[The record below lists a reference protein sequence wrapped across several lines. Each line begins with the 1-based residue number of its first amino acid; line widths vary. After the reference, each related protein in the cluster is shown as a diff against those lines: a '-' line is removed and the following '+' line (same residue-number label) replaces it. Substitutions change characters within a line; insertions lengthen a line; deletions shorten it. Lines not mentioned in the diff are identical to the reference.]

1 MSHEPTT
8 KLDPRFSSPGADAT
22 GWDEAQ
28 RRAVDAQDWWITTLR
43 SDGSPH
49 TTPLLAVWE
58 AGALHICTGPAEQ
71 KAKNLQRDPR
81 CTLITTTAGSNGDGL
96 DLIIE
101 GEAVRVTDE
110 ARLQRLAS
118 AWEAKYGPDWRFLV
132 RDGAFVHAEES
143 LRGDDPG
150 AAHVFAITPSS
161 AFGFAKGEVYSQTRW
176 RF

>member
-1 MSHEPTT
+1 MSDVPTT

-28 RRAVDAQDWWITTLR
+28 DRAVDAQDWWITTLR
-43 SDGSPH
+43 SDRRPH

-58 AGALHICTGPAEQ
+58 QAALTSAPA
-71 KAKNLQRDPR
+71 QRSRRPRTSEHDPR

-110 ARLQRLAS
+110 ARLQRLPPHGRPSTGRTGAS
-118 AWEAKYGPDWRFLV
+118 WSTMA
-132 RDGAFVHAEES
+132 
-143 LRGDDPG
+143 
-150 AAHVFAITPSS
+150 PSC
-161 AFGFAKGEVYSQTRW
+161 TR
-176 RF
+176 RSS